1 MNNLELIEMLKSVAS
16 PRIRDDLKC
25 CDISDLFEKQ
35 EDGTLVIPFG
45 CCYQF
50 CTLDGNSLMG
60 SGSPTVLYD
69 GDSGKN
75 VHKYNEG
82 KVQIKGTPEI
92 VLSYQPKYALNNRE
106 LYFTLFES
114 EVIVI
119 AQYARWETKWP
130 CILAV
135 SKDIIKNGGYIDRSS
150 PMPFVLKEFKHI
162 IPANK

>member
-1 MNNLELIEMLKSVAS
+1 MNNLDLIEMLKGVAS

-50 CTLDGNSLMG
+50 CTRDGNSLMG
-60 SGSPTVLYD
+60 SGSPTILYD
-69 GDSGKN
+69 RYPEKN

-92 VLSYQPKYALNNRE
+92 VLSYQPKYPLNNRE

-114 EVIVI
+114 KVIVI
-119 AQYARWETKWP
+119 AQYAKWENRGP

-135 SKDIIKNGGYIDRSS
+135 SKDIIKNGGYIDRC
-150 PMPFVLKEFKHI
+150 PPRPFVL
-162 IPANK
+162 